1 MSDREAGGE
10 VSRSR
15 VAEWEEPRHPGTASQ
30 EAKYPT
36 SSHSATQNPLCDP
49 HYLTFVATR
58 PEKVAICSNFAV
70 GRFSCRSSGVLHVTL
85 QHARLQAV
93 LRFPAGFSPPG
104 GRSGRNCRQR
114 VVSAGIS
121 AAAINSR
128 TAGTSS
134 SATTSW
140 ILGAALAACSER

>member
-36 SSHSATQNPLCDP
+36 LSHSATQKPPCAPHRLRFVRSRTWKWQLCRA
-49 HYLTFVATR
+49 F
-58 PEKVAICSNFAV
+58 IV
-70 GRFSCRSSGVLHVTL
+70 GRFSCRM
-85 QHARLQAV
+85 RAV
-93 LRFPAGFSPPG
+93 LQGTVQRLGLHAVLPSARSSRAREG
-104 GRSGRNCRQR
+104 GSGRNWRQR

-121 AAAINSR
+121 AAATSNR

-134 SATTSW
+134 SAITSW
-140 ILGAALAACSER
+140 ILGAAL